1 MKTKLMIQETF
12 TTPPILS
19 GRFSHSASR
28 QLYASVPSLENFV
41 NYLARVICGP
51 TADRC
56 KSDAREL
63 LDADYLDIDWDS
75 ISHTLVLKAF
85 SSKSFLESGVWQEK
99 HILPIGDHALEVGVL
114 SNEMPEEVEELKYSG
129 FLTQV
134 GKDAKFCTCLLSPLH
149 DTGTIA
155 NSLGRS

>member
-1 MKTKLMIQETF
+1 MLMKETF

-28 QLYASVPSLENFV
+28 QLYTHVPSIDNFV
-41 NYLARVICGP
+41 NYLTRVICGP

-56 KSDAREL
+56 KSEAREL

-85 SSKSFLESGVWQEK
+85 WSKSFLPSGVWQEK
-99 HILPIGDHALEVGVL
+99 HILPNGDHALEVGVL
-114 SNEMPEEVEELKYSG
+114 TNETPEEVEELKYSG

-134 GKDAKFCTCLLSPLH
+134 GKDSKFCMCLSCHSAKTL
-149 DTGTIA
+149 A
-155 NSLGRS
+155 NMSGL